1 MKRVLLL
8 GGGPAQVQLL
18 LDLAREP
25 LAAATVSLAAPFAQV
40 LHRPMLP
47 GLVAGLYPAD
57 ACQLLLP
64 PLARAA
70 HAGWTEAQVL
80 QLDAAAREVQLSNG
94 DSLAYD
100 VLCLAPDL
108 VTDRSRVPGAREHGL
123 FLRPH
128 EHFVRLLDP
137 LLALA
142 RERVLDVVVI
152 GGDADGFELALALQ
166 HRLAGQGDERA
177 RVALV
182 TGGPPPLFG
191 YPQTV
196 IDQGLRAL
204 ARQRITVFQDEAVRV
219 DTGVVH
225 LASGARLA
233 CDAPVMAT
241 AGEAPAWLAT
251 SGLQLDEQGRVAVGA
266 TLQSLSHPEV
276 LALGE
281 NVGAPA
287 GLAPRRGPP
296 AAAVAAGL
304 ALNLR
309 RLVGGGDLQAV
320 RPTRAPAVNLLAC
333 GPGRALA
340 AWGGWAARGR
350 WLWWCKDRQ
359 DRGFVARSRPATAAD
374 AALPT
379 PSA

>member
-8 GGGPAQVQLL
+8 GGGPAQVPLL
-18 LDLAREP
+18 QDLAREP
-25 LAAATVSLAAPFAQV
+25 LAAAAVTLVAPFAQAV
-40 LHRPMLP
+40 HSPMLP
-47 GLVAGLYPAD
+47 GLVAGHYQAEQ
-57 ACQLLLP
+57 CQL
-64 PLARAA
+64 PLAQGARAA
-70 HAGWTEAQVL
+70 RAQWVEAQVL
-80 QLDAAAREVQLSNG
+80 QLDAAARQVRLSNG
-94 DSLAYD
+94 DTLDYD

-108 VTDRSRVPGAREHGL
+108 VIDRDQVPGAREHGL

-182 TGGPPPLFG
+182 TGGTPPLFG

-196 IDQGLRAL
+196 INQGLRAL
-204 ARQRITVFQDEAVRV
+204 ARQRITVFQDDAVRV
-219 DTGVVH
+219 AAGVVQ

-233 CDAPVMAT
+233 CDAPVMAG
-241 AGEAPAWLAT
+241 AGNLPPWLRA
-251 SGLQLDEQGRVAVGA
+251 SGLQLDEQGRLAVGA

-276 LALGE
+276 LALGDG
-281 NVGAPA
+281 VSGPA

-296 AAAVAAGL
+296 PARAAAGL

-309 RLVGGGDLQAV
+309 RLAGGGDLQTL
-320 RPTRAPAVNLLAC
+320 PGRAPGCELLAC

-340 AWGGWAARGR
+340 VWGSWAARER
-350 WLWWCKDRQ
+350 WLWWYKDRQ
-359 DRGFVARSRPATAAD
+359 DRGFVARATATPVSLAGP
-374 AALPT
+374 AT

>member
-18 LDLAREP
+18 QNLAREP
-25 LAAATVSLAAPFAQV
+25 LAAASLVLVAPFAQV
-40 LHRPMLP
+40 VHSPMLP
-47 GLVAGLYPAD
+47 GLVAGHYQAGQ
-57 ACQLLLP
+57 CQLSLLQWAQA
-64 PLARAA
+64 ARAA
-70 HAGWTEAQVL
+70 WVDAQVL
-80 QLDAAAREVQLSNG
+80 QLDAATRQLRLSNG
-94 DSLAYD
+94 DTLDYD

-108 VTDRSRVPGAREHGL
+108 VIDRDQVPGAREHGL

-152 GGDADGFELALALQ
+152 GADADGFELALALQ

-182 TGGPPPLFG
+182 TGGTPPLFG

-196 IDQGLRAL
+196 INQGLRAL
-204 ARQRITVFQDEAVRV
+204 ARQRVTVFQDEAVRV
-219 DTGVVH
+219 ATGVVQ

-233 CDAPVMAT
+233 CDAPVLAG
-241 AGEAPAWLAT
+241 AGEVPPWLRA
-251 SGLQLDEQGRVAVGA
+251 SGLQVDEQGRVAVGT

-281 NVGAPA
+281 GVCSPA
-287 GLAPRRGPP
+287 GLAPWRGPP
-296 AAAVAAGL
+296 PAPAVAGL

-309 RLVGGGDLQAV
+309 RLVGGGDLQPVAG
-320 RPTRAPAVNLLAC
+320 RTTALTLLAC

-340 AWGGWAARGR
+340 AWGAWSAQGR

-359 DRGFVARSRPATAAD
+359 DRGLVARGTGPAPTQPATPLA
-374 AALPT
+374 
-379 PSA
+379 